1 MLPGQR
7 LDYGDVYG
15 SWLAPLR
22 GRFRRVTRNLVLATV
37 HNADPFDDWTWV
49 IANWTVLARA
59 ARDAGLAGIL
69 FDNEPYAERLWH
81 WPDEVDYPYTLP
93 AYQFRYRLRG
103 RELMQALRA
112 TWPDITVMV
121 LHGPY
126 LSDARTLPGVTNGQG
141 VGDASDLSGHLFVG
155 LVRGSGGTAGVVDGG
170 EVYQYRTPQDFA
182 TSYAWRKQQ
191 LPQLPAPA
199 AGRPLIP
206 PRMQADWPRQVS
218 IGFGLYDLAWK
229 PGYPMDPGILRSTLA
244 NALARA
250 DDLVWLFTEGGG
262 PHQYLVPG
270 GVDPAWLDA
279 IAAARGLPAGL
290 GRRH

>member
-1 MLPGQR
+1 
-7 LDYGDVYG
+7 
-15 SWLAPLR
+15 LR
-22 GRFRRVTRNLVLATV
+22 GRFQRVTRNYVLATV
-37 HNADPFDDWTWV
+37 RKTDPFDDWTGV
-49 IANWTVLARA
+49 IASWTVLARA

-93 AYQFRYRLRG
+93 AYQLQYRLRG
-103 RELMQALRA
+103 RELMEALRA
-112 TWPDITVMV
+112 VWPDITVTV

-126 LSDARTLPGVTNGQG
+126 LSDARTPQAVTNGQG
-141 VGDASDLSGHLFVG
+141 VGDTSDLSGHFFVG
-155 LVRGSGGTAGVVDGG
+155 LLQGYGGTAKVIDGG

-206 PRMQADWPRQVS
+206 PGVQADWPRRVS
-218 IGFGLYDLAWK
+218 IGFGVYDLAWK
-229 PGYPMDPGILRSTLA
+229 PGYPMNPGVLRSTLA

-250 DDLVWLFTEGGG
+250 DDLVWLFTEGNG

-270 GVDPAWLDA
+270 GVDQAWLDA
-279 IAAARGLPAGL
+279 IAAARGLPAQL
-290 GRRH
+290 SRRR